1 MFQRVKLNSLSCSL
15 RSIYFLTNCSRH
27 DIVEEE
33 LTKGVIRIRKS
44 TKGKTIERQD
54 NSPKGKDDDL
64 QNTTQKTKDR
74 AKRIPT

>member
-1 MFQRVKLNSLSCSL
+1 MN
-15 RSIYFLTNCSRH
+15 
-27 DIVEEE
+27 IVEEE